1 MWLRRSGPISPSLS
15 EIEKSNPQSLILIR
29 LASDTAACTTPQPHN
44 SVVPSVGIGRYSDSR
59 SVGIDLC
66 RHLLAAAESGV
77 GIAYTDRH
85 VFSDRLSNAL
95 GAIYTDT

>member
-1 MWLRRSGPISPSLS
+1 MV
-15 EIEKSNPQSLILIR
+15 
-29 LASDTAACTTPQPHN
+29 TTPQPQN
-44 SVVPSVGIGRYSDSR
+44 SVMPLVGIGRYSDPR

-66 RHLLAAAESGV
+66 RHLPAAAESGV
-77 GIAYTDRH
+77 GIAYADQH